1 MFDKASID
9 PVRHGGAGLRTFINI
24 VALWHLTDK
33 DQMRILG
40 IRDRADFENWKANVQ
55 AHRPIAIPMDVIVRI
70 GCVLSIYAS
79 LRTLFPSDSS
89 IAEWP
94 HRPISGT
101 VFSGKTPLSLMT
113 RGELGD
119 LDKVVQYLLGLI
131 HGQ

>member
-1 MFDKASID
+1 MLDKTLID
-9 PVRHGGAGLRTFINI
+9 PVRHGGAGLRTFVNI
-24 VALWHLTDK
+24 AALWQLSDE
-33 DQMRILG
+33 DQMRILR
-40 IRDRADFENWKANVQ
+40 IQERVDFDCWKAGVQ
-55 AHRPIAIPMDVIVRI
+55 AYEPIAIPMDVIVRI

-89 IAEWP
+89 ISEWP

-113 RGELGD
+113 RGELAD
-119 LDKVVQYLLGLI
+119 LDKVVEYLLGLI